1 MQGSVGT
8 RLKFWAWGKRSVNS
22 GAFCLFTLSG
32 QILKCDSEAFADDL
46 HVIPCSFAF
55 VLMCTIRK

>member
-1 MQGSVGT
+1 MVLDWDSGLGVKGLSTVGH
-8 RLKFWAWGKRSVNS
+8 F
-22 GAFCLFTLSG
+22 FLFTLSG
-32 QILKCDSEAFADDL
+32 QILKCDSEAFANDL

>member
-1 MQGSVGT
+1 MGH
-8 RLKFWAWGKRSVNS
+8 F
-22 GAFCLFTLSG
+22 FLFALSG
-32 QILKCDSEAFADDL
+32 QIVKGDSEAFADDL

>member
-1 MQGSVGT
+1 MLDWDSGLGVKGLSTVGH
-8 RLKFWAWGKRSVNS
+8 F
-22 GAFCLFTLSG
+22 FLFALSG
-32 QILKCDSEAFADDL
+32 QIFKCDPEAFADDL